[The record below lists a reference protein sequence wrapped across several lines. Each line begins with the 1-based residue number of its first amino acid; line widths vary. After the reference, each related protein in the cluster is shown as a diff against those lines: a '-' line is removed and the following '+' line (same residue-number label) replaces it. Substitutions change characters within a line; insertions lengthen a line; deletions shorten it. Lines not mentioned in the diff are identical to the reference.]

1 MKKALVIIPN
11 VLIIGFILVFIVRYA
26 DTRMEESNQREI
38 EEFEKMT
45 VTVTQIVTNYL
56 ADEQHLCDIWA
67 NYVNRSAEA
76 GTPMTAEEAIS
87 YIRKAKISPEISG
100 HLIFL
105 DDPNLSGIS
114 TTENPVKPIDPD
126 RLESMLLTYLPKGK
140 IAPPEEEAEEED
152 VLIPDFVF
160 TIPELD
166 VNSGLGHCGSKRSY
180 MTTLKMYLDTAV
192 DNADELEK
200 LWNARDM
207 KNTTIRVHALKST
220 SRVIGALSLGDH
232 AAELEKAGD
241 LEDVKKL
248 EKEMPVLLE
257 EYRKL
262 AADLEPLHAEEKQ
275 DAGEDTRPLISDD
288 YLNEAYTAL
297 SQFCASYS

>member
-1 MKKALVIIPN
+1 
-11 VLIIGFILVFIVRYA
+11 
-26 DTRMEESNQREI
+26 
-38 EEFEKMT
+38 
-45 VTVTQIVTNYL
+45 
-56 ADEQHLCDIWA
+56 
-67 NYVNRSAEA
+67 
-76 GTPMTAEEAIS
+76 
-87 YIRKAKISPEISG
+87 
-100 HLIFL
+100 
-105 DDPNLSGIS
+105 
-114 TTENPVKPIDPD
+114 
-126 RLESMLLTYLPKGK
+126 
-140 IAPPEEEAEEED
+140 
-152 VLIPDFVF
+152 
-160 TIPELD
+160 
-166 VNSGLGHCGSKRSY
+166 

-200 LWNARDM
+200 LWNARDL

-241 LEDVKKL
+241 MEDVEKL

-275 DAGEDTRPLISDD
+275 DPKNDTRPLISDD

-297 SQFCASYS
+297 SEFCASYDFDSVAHVVESLSAYRMPEDEVTRYERLVKAVDNYDYDLIPGILDRGQE

>member
-26 DTRMEESNQREI
+26 NTRMEESNQREI

-114 TTENPVKPIDPD
+114 TTENPVKPGDYSVSYKNVPIFENLDSVSD
-126 RLESMLLTYLPKGK
+126 VDGAVNFTKQLTR
-140 IAPPEEEAEEED
+140 
-152 VLIPDFVF
+152 IP
-160 TIPELD
+160 
-166 VNSGLGHCGSKRSY
+166 
-180 MTTLKMYLDTAV
+180 
-192 DNADELEK
+192 
-200 LWNARDM
+200 
-207 KNTTIRVHALKST
+207 
-220 SRVIGALSLGDH
+220 
-232 AAELEKAGD
+232 
-241 LEDVKKL
+241 
-248 EKEMPVLLE
+248 
-257 EYRKL
+257 
-262 AADLEPLHAEEKQ
+262 
-275 DAGEDTRPLISDD
+275 
-288 YLNEAYTAL
+288 
-297 SQFCASYS
+297 